1 MSSRIT
7 QTAQSIQL
15 EVQNRISADT
25 VLSSRITQTA
35 TEIRSEV
42 TNTAAGLSSR
52 ITQNANKVSIVVDDN
67 NNIKTASIVAGING
81 QEGSYVKISADTIDL
96 SGYVT
101 ASQLSATNA
110 AIDNIISGN
119 TTINRCITGA
129 LYANSSF
136 TCLQHGVYWQSVT
149 IGGVSYHLLGYVG

>member
-1 MSSRIT
+1 MEVSDGDARLNSRIT
-7 QTAQSIQL
+7 QTA
-15 EVQNRISADT
+15 N
-25 VLSSRITQTA
+25 
-35 TEIRSEV
+35 EIRSEV
-42 TNTAAGLSSR
+42 TASEAGLSSR
-52 ITQNANKVSIVVDDN
+52 ITQNANKVAIVVDDN
-67 NNIKTASIVAGING
+67 NNLKTAAIVAGIND
-81 QEGSYVKISADTIDL
+81 QSGSYVKISADTIDL

-136 TCLQHGVYWQSVT
+136 TCLQHGVYWQGVT
-149 IGGVSYHLLGYVG
+149 INGVSYHLLGYVG